1 MATASV
7 KDILT
12 QQGKKRVIQIA
23 QSLRANGKQVT
34 GRTIQ
39 SLESKVTPTNKGW
52 SLKIL
57 GAKWI
62 LTLEPPGRSSTSP
75 GKRGRL
81 YGVILDWVK
90 ARGIRFQGKSQKSTA
105 FLISRKIDR
114 QGIKVPNQNTKDGI
128 LRPNEQDFIN
138 ETNQA
143 VIDFISQQA
152 QEMAQKA
159 LS

>member
-7 KDILT
+7 ENILKA
-12 QQGKKRVIQIA
+12 QGKKRVIQIA

-34 GRTIQ
+34 GRTIN
-39 SLESKVTPTNKGW
+39 SLESKVTPTPKGW
-52 SLKIL
+52 QLSIL

-90 ARGIRFQGKSQKSTA
+90 RKGILFQGNTQKGTA
-105 FLISRKIDR
+105 FLISRKIDNE
-114 QGIKVPNQNTKDGI
+114 GINVPNRYTKDGI
-128 LRPNEQDFIN
+128 LRPNEEEFVS
-138 ETNQA
+138 ETLSLAAKA
-143 VIDFISQQA
+143 VADEFKESIS
-152 QEMAQKA
+152 K
-159 LS
+159 LL